1 MFPSVFLASP
11 RDAFRDFET
20 AAQAGY
26 APAWFKLGRDCFEC
40 VVRNRVRSCFYRISM
55 AHFQGRL
62 GVTRPNPQTCLCTD
76 ALG

>member
-11 RDAFRDFET
+11 RDVFRDFET
-20 AAQAGY
+20 AAQVGY

-40 VVRNRVRSCFYRISM
+40 VVCNRVGSCFYCISM
-55 AHFQGRL
+55 AHFQGWL
-62 GVTRPNPQTCLCTD
+62 GVTLPNLQTCLRAD